1 MLAINFLFFND
12 LPPEVNAQGARAF
25 LQRSRLLKHVSRLVI
40 VNNTD
45 TNGHVMQLDAD
56 TIYTPGDNSVSEFS
70 GWDAGLQRLGPLRP
84 DEMGVLFV
92 NDTVLSHG
100 RLAVAQMCE
109 FGTGMRRLRR
119 NPRPDRVLAGWR
131 DKLIS
136 APGVMTPLGTL
147 DDGYINTRL
156 FFVSTG
162 LLEALGSLLS
172 AREMLG
178 LLEKPSEANS
188 WSYITAGAWDRY
200 NAELRTWLNQ
210 PGGPGSWYRSAPLSE
225 ANADSFLRKATAI
238 YCEHMLTLRAIR
250 LSARII
256 DFRTDSRALYAAL
269 YVPRMLRKVAKQ
281 L

>member
-12 LPPEVNAQGARAF
+12 LPPEANAQSARAF
-25 LQRSRLLKHVSRLVI
+25 LQRSRLLERVSRLVI

-45 TNGHVMQLDAD
+45 ANGHVVQLDAR
-56 TIYTPGDNSVSEFS
+56 TTYTPGDNAFSEFS
-70 GWDAGLQRLGPLRP
+70 GWDAGLQCLGPLRR
-84 DEMGVLFV
+84 DETGVLFV

-109 FGTGMRRLRR
+109 FRSGMGHLRR
-119 NPRPDRVLAGWR
+119 DPEPGRVLAGWR
-131 DKLIS
+131 DKLIA

-162 LLEALGSLLS
+162 LLEALGSLLP
-172 AREMLG
+172 AREMLD

-188 WSYITAGAWDRY
+188 WSYITAATWDRY
-200 NAELRTWLNQ
+200 NAELLTWLNQ
-210 PGGPGSWYRSAPLSE
+210 PGSPGSWYRSAPLSE

-238 YCEHMLTLRAIR
+238 YCEHLLTLRAKR
-250 LSARII
+250 LSARTI
-256 DFRTDSRALYAAL
+256 DFRTDSRVLYAAL
-269 YVPRMLRKVAKQ
+269 YVPRMLRKVAKH